1 MKLDKLPDFIKND
14 INLLAKFNI
23 DTNIELAHFLS
34 QVHHESGGFKFKV
47 ENLNY
52 SDAGLLKIFGKY
64 FTTDTA
70 KQYARKPQNIA
81 NRVYA
86 NRMGNGDEKSGEGWK
101 YRGRGYIQLTGKNNY
116 SALNSYLKTIG
127 LADNVLASPD
137 LVETKY
143 PLLSAAYWWMVN
155 GLNQIADDGAAE
167 SVVKAVTKRVNG
179 GLNGYAHRLEMFK
192 YYFDL
197 LKNK

>member
-1 MKLDKLPDFIKND
+1 MNVSKLPDFIKND
-14 INLLAKFNI
+14 IDLLAKFGI
-23 DTNIELAHFLS
+23 DTHLELAHFLS
-34 QVHHESGGFKFKV
+34 QVHHESGGFTAKV

-52 SDAGLLKIFGKY
+52 SYTGLIKTFSKY
-64 FTTDTA
+64 FNATTA

-81 NRVYA
+81 NKVYA
-86 NRMGNGDEKSGEGWK
+86 SRMGNGDEKSGDGWK

-116 SALNSYLKTIG
+116 AALNSYLKSIG
-127 LADNVLASPD
+127 LADNVLESPD

-155 GLNQIADDGAAE
+155 GLNQIADNGSGDE
-167 SVVKAVTKRVNG
+167 VVKAVTKRVNG

-192 YYFDL
+192 YYYNL
-197 LKNK
+197 LK

>member
-1 MKLDKLPDFIKND
+1 MKLDKLPDFIKKD
-14 INLLAKFNI
+14 IDLLAKFNI

-34 QVHHESGGFKFKV
+34 QVHHESGGFKSKV

-52 SDAGLLKIFGKY
+52 SDVGLLKIFSKY
-64 FTTDTA
+64 FTAATA

-143 PLLSAAYWWMVN
+143 TLLSAAYWWMVN

-197 LKNK
+197 LK

>member
-14 INLLAKFNI
+14 IDLLAKFGI
-23 DTNIELAHFLS
+23 DTHLELAHFLS
-34 QVHHESGGFKFKV
+34 QVHHESGGFKAKV

-52 SDAGLLKIFGKY
+52 SDAGLLKTFSKY
-64 FTTDTA
+64 FTPTTA

-197 LKNK
+197 LKK

>member
-1 MKLDKLPDFIKND
+1 MNISKLPDFIKND
-14 INLLAKFNI
+14 IDLLAKFGI
-23 DTNIELAHFLS
+23 DTHLELAHFLS
-34 QVHHESGGFKFKV
+34 QFHHESAGFTAKV

-52 SDAGLLKIFGKY
+52 SDTGLLKTFPKY
-64 FTTDTA
+64 FNVNTA
-70 KQYARKPQNIA
+70 KQHARKPQAIA

-86 NRMGNGDEKSGEGWK
+86 GRMGNDLLGDGWK

-127 LADNVLASPD
+127 LADNVLESPD

-143 PLLSAAYWWMVN
+143 PLLSAAYWWMIN
-155 GLNQIADDGAAE
+155 GLNQIADNGSGDD
-167 SVVKAVTKRVNG
+167 VVKAVTKRVNG

-192 YYFDL
+192 YYFNL
-197 LKNK
+197 LK

>member
-14 INLLAKFNI
+14 IDLLAKFGI
-23 DTNIELAHFLS
+23 DTHLELAHFLS

-52 SDAGLLKIFGKY
+52 SDAGLLKTFSKY

-192 YYFDL
+192 YYFYL
-197 LKNK
+197 LK

>member
-14 INLLAKFNI
+14 IDLLAKFGI
-23 DTNIELAHFLS
+23 DTHLELAHFLS
-34 QVHHESGGFKFKV
+34 QVDHESGGFKFKV

-52 SDAGLLKIFGKY
+52 SDVGLLKIFGKY

-86 NRMGNGDEKSGEGWK
+86 NRMGNGDEASGEGWK

-137 LVETKY
+137 LVESKY

-155 GLNQIADDGAAE
+155 GLNQIADDGKAE
-167 SVVKAVTKRVNG
+167 SVVKAITKRVNG

-192 YYFDL
+192 HYYNL
-197 LKNK
+197 INA

>member
-14 INLLAKFNI
+14 IDLLAKFGI
-23 DTNIELAHFLS
+23 DTHLELAHFLS
-34 QVHHESGGFKFKV
+34 QVHHESGAFKFKV

-52 SDAGLLKIFGKY
+52 SDVGLLKIFGKY
-64 FTTDTA
+64 FIAATA

-116 SALNSYLKTIG
+116 SALNSYLKSIG

-197 LKNK
+197 LK

>member
-14 INLLAKFNI
+14 IDLLAKFGI
-23 DTNIELAHFLS
+23 DTHLELAHFLS
-34 QVHHESGGFKFKV
+34 QVDHESAGFKAKV

-52 SDAGLLKIFGKY
+52 SDAGLLKTFGKY
-64 FTTDTA
+64 FTATTA

-116 SALNSYLKTIG
+116 SALNSYLKSIG

-155 GLNQIADDGAAE
+155 GLNQIADDGEAE

-197 LKNK
+197 LKK